1 MIKHNLSAKKLKKQF
16 LSINHSLE
24 NYFNNL
30 KYFFKNIK
38 KTKISELTQ
47 NNRVFLALSAAV
59 ILTLSYFLLPTLYNK
74 EIIQSEIKNQI
85 SKKYNIDINF
95 NEEIRYGLI
104 PRPHFSVK
112 NLSIVRGQDEIAL
125 SKNFKFFIAVEKF
138 FLFNKIEVKDLI
150 FKKVDF
156 NVQKNDFIFFK
167 TLMQNE
173 PNENDIVIKNSNI
186 FFKSKDDEVL
196 FINKIFKSKFHYD
209 SNNLVNIFSSKNEI
223 FNIPYT
229 LIIKNDKFNK
239 KVFIKFNSKK
249 IRLVIEN
256 EINYEDIFK
265 SGTLE
270 LMFVNKSTAL
280 DYVFKKNSLDFNSN
294 NQKNNYGGS
303 IFFKPFYFTSQ
314 FNYSGLSTKNLFNSD
329 SIIADLIKSQ
339 IFNNKNLNA
348 NIILNVKDITNIDEL
363 NNLDLNIE
371 IEEGKIGFS
380 NSVIKWKDD
389 MKIKLNESVLNFDEN
404 EINLIGR
411 VSIDFMDLDNFY
423 RSFQIKKSYRK
434 KINNIEI
441 DFVYNLNKKNFTF
454 DNVKINNE
462 FNSDLEN
469 YIDDFNNNENR
480 ILNRVT
486 FKNFVNNFFGTYAG

>member
-16 LSINHSLE
+16 LSLNQSLE

-38 KTKISELTQ
+38 KTKISELAQ

-74 EIIQSEIKNQI
+74 EIIQTEIKNQI
-85 SKKYNIDINF
+85 LKKYNIDINF
-95 NEEIRYGLI
+95 NEQIKYGLL
-104 PRPHFSVK
+104 PKPHFSVS

-138 FLFNKIEVKDLI
+138 FSFNKVIVKDLI

-156 NVQKNDFIFFK
+156 NIQKNDFIFFK

-186 FFKSKDDEVL
+186 FFKSKNDEVL

-209 SNNLVNIFSSKNEI
+209 SNNLVNIFSSNNEI

-249 IRLVIEN
+249 IRLVVEN
-256 EINYEDIFK
+256 EINYDDLFK
-265 SGTLE
+265 SGILE
-270 LMFVNKSTAL
+270 FIFVNKGTAL
-280 DYVFKKNSLDFNSN
+280 NYIFKKNSLDFNSKSK
-294 NQKNNYGGS
+294 KNNYEGS
-303 IFFKPFYFTSQ
+303 IFFKPFYFTSK
-314 FNYSGLSTKNLFNSD
+314 FNYSGLSTKNLFNND
-329 SIIADLIKSQ
+329 SVIAELVKSK
-339 IFNNKNLNA
+339 ILNNKNLNA
-348 NIILNVKDITNIDEL
+348 NIILNIKDITNIDEL
-363 NNLDLNIE
+363 NNLNLNIE
-371 IEEGKIGFS
+371 IEEGNIGFS

-389 MKIKLNESVLNFDEN
+389 MEIKLYESILNFDEN

-411 VSIDFMDLDNFY
+411 VSINFIDLDNFY
-423 RSFQIKKSYRK
+423 KSFQIKKNYRK
-434 KINNIEI
+434 NIDNIEI
-441 DFVYNLNKKNFTF
+441 DFVYNLDKKKITF
-454 DNVKINNE
+454 DNVKINNK

-469 YIDDFNNNENR
+469 YIDNFNNDENR
-480 ILNRVT
+480 VLNRIT
-486 FKNFVNNFFGTYAG
+486 FKNFINNFFGTYAG